1 MITFS
6 GQYFNYHRRRFIY
19 AGFVVSYSGMRQ
31 RTVRSRDKIIEDC
44 RAWLVEKPEE
54 MPGKWAELFGNTNPL
69 CVEIG
74 SGKGFFLTQM
84 ALRHPEWNFVAIE
97 GGPDIAIRILQKA
110 KELDLRNLR
119 VIPVFVNDARDFFAE
134 GEVSQ
139 IYVNFCDPWPKA
151 RHAKRRLVFRGKLE
165 AYKVI
170 VAQGAKLA
178 FRTDN
183 DELFEFGLEEFE
195 AAGLRPEIVTRDLH
209 AEDFFASM
217 IPTEYETK
225 FAESGKNINYALVCL
240 K

>member
-1 MITFS
+1 
-6 GQYFNYHRRRFIY
+6 
-19 AGFVVSYSGMRQ
+19 MRQ
-31 RTVRSRDKIIEDC
+31 RTVKSRDKIIEEC

-69 CVEIG
+69 HAEIG
-74 SGKGFFLTQM
+74 SGKGYFLTQM
-84 ALRHPEWNFVAIE
+84 ALLHPEMNFVAIE

-110 KELDLRNLR
+110 KELDLKNLR
-119 VIPVFVNDARDFFAE
+119 VISVFVNDAREFFAE
-134 GEVSQ
+134 GEVAG
-139 IYVNFCDPWPKA
+139 IFVNFCDPWPKA
-151 RHAKRRLVFRGKLE
+151 RHAKRRLVYRGKLE
-165 AYKVI
+165 AYKA
-170 VAQGAKLA
+170 VAASGAKLA

-195 AAGLRPEIVTRDLH
+195 AAGLEPEIVTRNLH

-240 K
+240 R

>member
-1 MITFS
+1 MP
-6 GQYFNYHRRRFIY
+6 
-19 AGFVVSYSGMRQ
+19 Q
-31 RTVRSRDKIIEDC
+31 RTVRSRDRIIEEC
-44 RAWLVEKPEE
+44 RAWLVERPEE
-54 MPGKWAELFGNTNPL
+54 MAGKWAELFGNDGPL
-69 CVEIG
+69 HVEIG
-74 SGKGFFLTQM
+74 SGKGQFLTQM
-84 ALRHPEWNFVAIE
+84 ALRHPEYNFVAIE

-134 GEVSQ
+134 GEASQ

-165 AYKVI
+165 AYKA
-170 VAQGAKLA
+170 VAAPGAKLA

-195 AAGLRPEIVTRDLH
+195 AAGLQAETVTRDLH
-209 AEDFFASM
+209 SEAYFGTM

-225 FAESGKNINYALVCL
+225 FAESGKNINYALVQL
-240 K
+240 R